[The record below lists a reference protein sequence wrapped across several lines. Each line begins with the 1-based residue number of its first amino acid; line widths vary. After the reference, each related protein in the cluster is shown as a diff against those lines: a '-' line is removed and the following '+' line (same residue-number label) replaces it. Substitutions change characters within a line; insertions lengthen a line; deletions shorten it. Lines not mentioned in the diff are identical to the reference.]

1 MTKEEVLEFVTKNP
15 VFSLATI
22 DGSRPRVRMMMLYK
36 ADADGIIFCTGR
48 DKAVCKQLQSNPAAE
63 LCFYNEKA
71 GRQVRIEGTVEMLD
85 DLELKKQVQRILG
98 VLEPFCE
105 KLRDSDMILGT
116 ESYAAA
122 RIIYNAAKGAAKA
135 GVPGIDTIVKDM
147 SEMYKKQFS
156 RPPEATPEKTG

>member
-22 DGSRPRVRMMMLYK
+22 DGSQPRVRMMMLYK

-63 LCFYNEKA
+63 LCFYNAEQ

-85 DLELKKQVQRILG
+85 DLELKKKIV
-98 VLEPFCE
+98 ETFPFL
-105 KLRDSDMILGT
+105 KPWI
-116 ESYAAA
+116 ESAGYEVMVVY
-122 RIIYNAAKGAAKA
+122 RLQNAKA
-135 GVPGIDTIVKDM
+135 TTWTMETNFDPKEYIKL
-147 SEMYKKQFS
+147 
-156 RPPEATPEKTG
+156 